1 MCGGGRKQFS
11 IILSYKKRGLEKVT
25 TNNSLLTD
33 QGGNSKLSLVI
44 REREKN
50 IVFKV
55 ETT

>member
-1 MCGGGRKQFS
+1 MCGVGRKQFS

-33 QGGNSKLSLVI
+33 QGGNSKLSLVV

-50 IVFKV
+50 IVLS
-55 ETT
+55 